1 MREAILAFPRGLE
14 CQGWRKTRDMTATTP
29 EHRGP
34 EPSAPKREQPTGPH
48 DRPLDEVIPELYD
61 AMHEQARSSIRR
73 ERSDHTLVPTALV
86 NEVYM
91 RLARA
96 EDVQWNDRDHFLA
109 LSAGIMR
116 RILVN
121 HARDRRREKRGGGG
135 EREPLH
141 ESHLAYEERAVDL
154 LALDEA
160 LVHLARFDP
169 LQVRIVELRFFG
181 GFTMREIAKQ
191 VRQPLRTTERELAL
205 ARAWLRRRLSAFDQ
219 KPDCREDVT

>member
-1 MREAILAFPRGLE
+1 
-14 CQGWRKTRDMTATTP
+14 MTATTP
-29 EHRGP
+29 EKRGS
-34 EPSAPKREQPTGPH
+34 EPPASGRPHTATGPQ
-48 DRPLDEVIPELYD
+48 DRALDDVIPELYE
-61 AMHEQARSSIRR
+61 AIHEQARSSIRR

-86 NEVYM
+86 HEVYV

-121 HARDRRREKRGGGG
+121 HARDRRREKRGGVG

-160 LVHLARFDP
+160 LVQLASFDP
-169 LQVRIVELRFFG
+169 LQARIVELRFFG

-191 VRQPLRTTERELAL
+191 IRQPLRTTERELAL
-205 ARAWLRRRLSAFDQ
+205 ARAWLRRRLSEGDL
-219 KPDCREDVT
+219 KPDSREDAT